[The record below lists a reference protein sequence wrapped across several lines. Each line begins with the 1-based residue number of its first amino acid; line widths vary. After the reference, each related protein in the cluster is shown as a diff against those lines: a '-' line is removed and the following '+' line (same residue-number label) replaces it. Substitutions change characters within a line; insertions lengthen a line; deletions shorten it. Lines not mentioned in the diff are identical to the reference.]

1 MIVELRNIHKSYDVA
16 SGTPVLKDGNVSI
29 EEGEFVAILG
39 KSGSGK
45 TTLLNIIGG
54 LDRDYRGEAIVA
66 GRNLQT
72 MGDRA
77 LSRFRNET
85 IAFIF
90 QTFNLLPHLTCRE
103 NVEFPAYF
111 AGGAANRAE
120 IARRAQEAMERVGI
134 EHKAASVPGRLS
146 GGERQRVAIARAI
159 FQSPRILLADEPTG
173 NLDSVSGRHVLD
185 LFLELNRQDGMTCM
199 LVTHD
204 EQLARMAS
212 RIVRIADGQV
222 VGEEM
227 PA

>member
-1 MIVELRNIHKSYDVA
+1 MIVELRHIQKSYEAA
-16 SGTPVLKDGNVSI
+16 SGIPVLKDGNVAI

-54 LDRDYRGEAIVA
+54 LDRDFKGEAIVA
-66 GRNLQT
+66 GRNLQK

-103 NVEFPAYF
+103 NVAFPAYF
-111 AGGAANRAE
+111 AGNAANRAE
-120 IARRAQEAMERVGI
+120 VAQRAQEAMERVGI

-159 FQSPRILLADEPTG
+159 FQKPRILLADEPTG

-185 LFLELNRQDGMTCM
+185 LFMELNREDGMTCM

-204 EQLARMAS
+204 EQLAKMAS

-222 VGEEM
+222 VGEER